1 MAVKAKVNGQTVI
14 YSSIAEASRALGVDA
29 SNIRKVL
36 VGQRKTAGKIGF
48 EWSDKATTTPE
59 GKAAV
64 KAAKRRDARSDLI
77 DAVHDRLKDINE
89 RYFDAL
95 REERRAHKQQTG
107 KPLDAAA
114 AQEKVF
120 AEDPILQKMI
130 SHRNYFGS
138 GKKGGYL
145 INEQQLRKYS
155 DDELKNLLSM
165 LKVEESQYTKIAESK
180 PTVSNAAQLAL
191 LFNTGKRQI
200 HKYKS
205 VLPILF
211 NLVHLAKMDSFFRY
225 SEVQENLYYLLEKN
239 AKPEDVEKFVDLLYD
254 AYEGNDE
261 DERDR
266 ILFEMDQYAKD
277 PNYRKQFREEY
288 KDNYKEGM

>member
-14 YSSIAEASRALGVDA
+14 YNSIAEASRALGVDA

-36 VGQRKTAGKIGF
+36 VGQRKTAGNIAF
-48 EWSDKATTTPE
+48 EWSDKAPTTPE

-64 KAAKRRDARSDLI
+64 KAAKKRDARSDLLDTI
-77 DAVHDRLKDINE
+77 HDRLKDINE

-95 REERRAHKQQTG
+95 REERRAYKRVTG
-107 KPLDAAA
+107 AALDPAA
-114 AQEKVF
+114 AQRNVF
-120 AEDPILQKMI
+120 AADPILQKMM

-138 GKKGGYL
+138 GKKGGYVL
-145 INEQQLRKYS
+145 SESALRKYS

-165 LKVEESQYTKIAESK
+165 LKVEEAQYTRVAEASPK
-180 PTVSNAAQLAL
+180 VTNAAQLAL
-191 LFNTGKRQI
+191 IFNATKRRM
-200 HKYKS
+200 HKYKQ

-225 SEVQENLYYLLEKN
+225 SDTQEKLYYLIEKN
-239 AKPEDVEKFVDLLYD
+239 ASPEEVEKFVDQLYS

-266 ILFEMDQYAKD
+266 ILHEMDQYAKD
-277 PNYRKQFREEY
+277 PKY
-288 KDNYKEGM
+288 KDNYKEGT

>member
-1 MAVKAKVNGQTVI
+1 MTVKAKVNGQTVI

-36 VGQRKTAGKIGF
+36 EGQRKTAGKIAF
-48 EWSDKATTTPE
+48 EWSDKAPTTPE

-64 KAAKRRDARSDLI
+64 KAAKKRGARSDLL

-95 REERRAHKQQTG
+95 REERRAHKRATG
-107 KPLDAAA
+107 AALDPAA
-114 AQEKVF
+114 AQRNVF
-120 AEDPILQKMI
+120 AADPTLQKMM

-138 GKKGGYL
+138 GKKGGYVL
-145 INEQQLRKYS
+145 SESALRKYS

-165 LKVEESQYTKIAESK
+165 LKVEEAQYTRVAEAAPK
-180 PTVSNAAQLAL
+180 VTNAAQLAL
-191 LFNTGKRQI
+191 IFNATKRRM
-200 HKYKS
+200 HKYKQ

-211 NLVHLAKMDSFFRY
+211 NLVHLAKMVSFFQY
-225 SEVQENLYYLLEKN
+225 SDTQEKLYYLIEKN
-239 AKPEDVEKFVDLLYD
+239 ASPEEVEKFVDQLYS
-254 AYEGNDE
+254 AYEGNDD

-266 ILFEMDQYAKD
+266 ILHEMDQYAKD
-277 PNYRKQFREEY
+277 PKY
-288 KDNYKEGM
+288 KDNYKEGT